1 MVEFGNVQSLERG
14 ANRDMT
20 EWEGFLETIRNR
32 IVSFYGE
39 NLVAATIFGSAAR
52 GDFQKESDLDL
63 LIVIRESRDSIGKRI
78 DDFMKMEREIRK
90 SPEFALAKSH
100 GFPHHIEPVILTLE
114 EFRQHPPLL
123 LDLTTDARIFIDQE
137 DIFSSEIDSLKK
149 RLKAIGAKKVF
160 LRDGRW
166 YWMLKPDIR
175 WGEKVVL

>member
-1 MVEFGNVQSLERG
+1 MQTLERG

-20 EWEGFLETIRNR
+20 EWEGFLETIRNLT
-32 IVSFYGE
+32 VSFYRE
-39 NLVAATIFGSAAR
+39 NLVAAAIFGSAAR
-52 GDFQKESDLDL
+52 GDFRKESDLDL
-63 LIVIRESRDSIGKRI
+63 LIVIRKSRDSIGKRI

-100 GFPHHIEPVILTLE
+100 GFPHHVEPVILTLE

-123 LDLTTDARIFIDQE
+123 LDLTTDARTLVDGE
-137 DIFSSEIDSLKK
+137 DIFSSEIDLLKR
-149 RLKAIGAKKVF
+149 RLEETGAKKVF

-166 YWMLKPDIR
+166 YWILKPDIR